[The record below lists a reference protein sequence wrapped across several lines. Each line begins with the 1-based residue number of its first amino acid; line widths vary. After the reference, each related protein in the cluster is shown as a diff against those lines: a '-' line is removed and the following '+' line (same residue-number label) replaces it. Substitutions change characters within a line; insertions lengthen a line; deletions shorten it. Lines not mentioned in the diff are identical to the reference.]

1 MPAKRLARLTAG
13 LGSRALS
20 ESLLGHWAWAAL
32 MILAAAALA
41 LPQIDKYPMD
51 VDAQKS
57 FFFAGFTSEGSY
69 DIQDVLYHSRQRNP
83 DQLPLFDVLL
93 FVWGRLAGHSLAVA
107 TLPAVFCGL
116 LSLAMVYRLAR
127 DHVAPVAGTFA
138 ALILLSNAFYA
149 FYYTQVRYYT
159 LVVFLSALVIW
170 LYLRI
175 AHLRRSPRFR
185 DYLALTLACLA
196 AITTHAFG
204 FLLYALLPAYHL
216 LAVRKDRRWWL
227 IAAAALV
234 ALLLASPLLIVLA
247 RDGISFAQSGHG
259 PRRDDLA
266 EILAAWLYVFGNGS
280 PLLLALSAV
289 GAALG
294 WRMKLVRANPFWL
307 LFPLLLLSIAAMSE
321 ATRVVSTGQMRYFL
335 VGAPLV
341 ASFAAS
347 GLYALVR
354 WRRWL
359 ALLALLWV
367 MAGLHFLA
375 TADWNALIQ
384 VRYNS
389 FREPPWHLVS
399 RRMRQTGEN
408 LLVMEFDLQMDRLGQ
423 PRSGHKPLRDVYF
436 RDHDLRIVSLSP
448 EDIGDFA
455 RPREWRALSFWVLVQ
470 TLTSDAAAIAA
481 IEAEMRSYDYE
492 ACQTTNFPNET
503 VLVTYRWTGLDCVP
517 PRLSDFYS
525 TDIGVLAMAG
535 ADLDDAGEQLT
546 VTGRWQP
553 QRDFDY
559 ETHNL
564 AFQLLDGDWR
574 NWAQRDVMLRHEGQ
588 LRNFHIDVS
597 AVPPGSYRLMAVVY
611 NQATGDRYTW
621 HDNDGW
627 IPEMQPLAEVQ
638 ISREPDA

>member
-1 MPAKRLARLTAG
+1 MPARRLARLIAG

-32 MILAAAALA
+32 MILAAAALT
-41 LPQIDKYPMD
+41 LPQIDKYPLGL
-51 VDAQKS
+51 DAAKLY
-57 FFFAGFTSEGSY
+57 FHAGYTSDDTY
-69 DIQDVLYHSRQRNP
+69 AIADVLYHSRARSP
-83 DQLPLFDVLL
+83 DQVPFFEVLL
-93 FVWGRLAGHSLAVA
+93 YYWGKLHGHSLAVA
-107 TLPAVFCGL
+107 RLPAVFCGL
-116 LSLAMVYRLAR
+116 LSLAVVCRLAR
-127 DHVAPVAGTFA
+127 EYVAPVAGTFA

-149 FYYTQVRYYT
+149 FFYAHVRYYA
-159 LVVFLSALVIW
+159 LIVFLSALVIW
-170 LYLRI
+170 LYLRLV
-175 AHLRRSPRFR
+175 HSRTPPRFGT
-185 DYLALTLACLA
+185 YIALTAACA
-196 AITTHAFG
+196 ASITTHAFG

-216 LAVRKDRRWWL
+216 LTVRKDRRWWL
-227 IAAAALV
+227 VIAAA
-234 ALLLASPLLIVLA
+234 LAAPLMVSPLLIVMV
-247 RDGISFAQSGHG
+247 RDGIGAAVSFFAPHN
-259 PRRDDLA
+259 DDLA
-266 EILAAWLYVFGNGS
+266 QILGAWFYVYGNGS

-307 LFPLLLLSIAAMSE
+307 LFPLLLLSIAAVTE
-321 ATRVVSTGQMRYFL
+321 ATRFVNAGQMRYFL
-335 VGAPLV
+335 VGAPV
-341 ASFAAS
+341 AAVFAAS

-375 TADWNALIQ
+375 TANWHALIQ
-384 VRYNS
+384 VRYFS
-389 FREPPWHLVS
+389 FTDPPAHLVG
-399 RRMRQTGEN
+399 RWMRQTGEN

-517 PRLSDFYS
+517 PQLSDFFS

-535 ADLDDAGEQLT
+535 ADLDDAGKQLT

-597 AVPPGSYRLMAVVY
+597 AVPPGSYRLMAIVY

-621 HDNDGW
+621 HQNDGW